1 MRLFTIFS
9 YSWKANREIS
19 LGWALSGKRIL
30 VIGATGTIGIEI
42 SKTLAELGATLTLC
56 GRSLGKLQELERQ
69 MPTEGHTYHIMYAEN
84 QFHEI
89 DMFFKNLSM
98 AGKFNHMVYAAGIME
113 MQAVRSISP
122 IHVQKILEANFTS
135 FALHVSAFRSP
146 QVSES
151 NEARS
156 IVGVSSISAV
166 SAEGGLSI
174 YGASKAA
181 LESFVRTSSLE
192 LAREKIRINSIRLGL
207 VESKMAARIR
217 DITGITNHQRYPL
230 GVGSPNDAAN
240 AVAFLL
246 MKEADWI
253 TGTQLVVD
261 GGYTSGN

>member
-1 MRLFTIFS
+1 M
-9 YSWKANREIS
+9 NRKIS

-30 VIGATGTIGIEI
+30 VIGATGVIGIEI

-56 GRSLGKLQELERQ
+56 GRSLGKLQDLKRQ
-69 MPTEGHTYHIMYAEN
+69 MPNEGHTYQIMSAEN
-84 QFHEI
+84 QFREI
-89 DMFFKNLSM
+89 DLYFRDLSL
-98 AGKFNHMVYAAGIME
+98 AGKFNHLVSAAGIMD
-113 MQAVRSISP
+113 MQAVRAISP
-122 IHVQKILEANFTS
+122 RHVQETIEANFTS
-135 FALHVSAFRSP
+135 FALQVSAFRSP

-166 SAEGGLSI
+166 SAQGGLSI

-181 LESFVRTSSLE
+181 LESFVRTSSVE

-207 VESKMAARIR
+207 VESKISSRIR
-217 DITGITNHQRYPL
+217 DITGTTNPERYPL
-230 GVGSPNDAAN
+230 GIGSPKDAAN

-246 MKEADWI
+246 MKEAGWI
-253 TGTQLVVD
+253 TGTQVVVD